1 MNDISAFGVVHKR
14 QMTQAERRK
23 ISRERRLADEKWE
36 RQLDDVTQQIFS
48 SDLPEHNK
56 RAIAS
61 EFKQFARAHRA
72 NEESRFSLQRGWRL
86 LRHTPDT
93 NPKRLWKDYAKGT
106 PQASTR
112 YGGRQR
118 LSPKWNSSDSVE
130 VINSPY
136 TREKTR
142 QLPGY
147 GKQPKLLEGPKRVE
161 AGVTPWPRHGAPV
174 RDWSQIVKS
183 LRLPGKKIVHSTDLT
198 RSGKKFA
205 ESVSKSIPSEFAA
218 QLAARSSK
226 GRVVWHAS
234 KAPHKKIRRRGLK
247 PNAPWGKA
255 AAKAAKGSTYPY
267 DLTRSKS
274 VFTSTSPAEA
284 TRYAQPGSRLYAID
298 PDAVKIRGSFEEGE
312 GVETVLG
319 RVPRSAILHSQNV
332 KPGTQRRF

>member
-1 MNDISAFGVVHKR
+1 MRLSEVAKAYKPLTDREWDANDISAFGVVHKAQR
-14 QMTQAERRK
+14 TIESTPNSMDVYQSRWYRKTPKHIGTLQTTPEGDVDRITWVKTRRGHRRK
-23 ISRERRLADEKWE
+23 GLASFMLKEQEK
-36 RQLDDVTQQIFS
+36 RT
-48 SDLPEHNK
+48 
-56 RAIAS
+56 
-61 EFKQFARAHRA
+61 
-72 NEESRFSLQRGWRL
+72 
-86 LRHTPDT
+86 
-93 NPKRLWKDYAKGT
+93 
-106 PQASTR
+106 
-112 YGGRQR
+112 GR
-118 LSPKWNSSDSVE
+118 
-130 VINSPY
+130 
-136 TREKTR
+136 
-142 QLPGY
+142 
-147 GKQPKLLEGPKRVE
+147 
-161 AGVTPWPRHGAPV
+161 
-174 RDWSQIVKS
+174 
-183 LRLPGKKIVHSTDLT
+183 KIVHSTDLT